1 MKKIEADCYF
11 KLKKYKKAEEIYD
24 EIIAVGAKD
33 PLIHFNLGITAF
45 FNDNKE
51 KDISELE
58 KENEIFIKEKND
70 KKYKTTE
77 DIIRKFKDAK

>member
-1 MKKIEADCYF
+1 M
-11 KLKKYKKAEEIYD
+11 
-24 EIIAVGAKD
+24 GAKD
-33 PLIHFNLGITAF
+33 PFIHFNLGITAF

-51 KDISELE
+51 KAISELE
-58 KENEIFIKEKND
+58 KANEIFVKEKND